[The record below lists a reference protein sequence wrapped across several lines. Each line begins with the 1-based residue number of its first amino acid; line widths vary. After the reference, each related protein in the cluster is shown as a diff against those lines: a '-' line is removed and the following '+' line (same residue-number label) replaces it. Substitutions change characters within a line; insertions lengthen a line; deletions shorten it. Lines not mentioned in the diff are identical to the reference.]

1 MGDYPPFIKESLVA
15 EDELDFWYLLSTINP
30 DLCQQKTSE
39 STPKIESLSGDF
51 VETST
56 VQEEAKYES
65 KIIKQLYKY
74 SKNVFVLDEEIEIK
88 ADIKE
93 YVEKA
98 GFKIYSK
105 QRFLRRAYESIGLN
119 QSKILPELG
128 KEKEDDKEKW
138 SAHIMII
145 NDMVYDHYF
154 KELFCLMKKQIMES
168 LGDKEESF
176 DINIL
181 ITTIK
186 DFAGKVVGH
195 NKEKINDCISQE
207 KKDHFIT
214 AFLLWS
220 IKKPKDFYALPNSSP
235 NLGNGWLEGKA
246 LNLLNMDLDDSTL
259 MSIHHIDIDKGKL
272 SLVIES
278 LETMMKEFRN

>member
-1 MGDYPPFIKESLVA
+1 
-15 EDELDFWYLLSTINP
+15 
-30 DLCQQKTSE
+30 
-39 STPKIESLSGDF
+39 
-51 VETST
+51 
-56 VQEEAKYES
+56 
-65 KIIKQLYKY
+65 
-74 SKNVFVLDEEIEIK
+74 
-88 ADIKE
+88 
-93 YVEKA
+93 
-98 GFKIYSK
+98 
-105 QRFLRRAYESIGLN
+105 
-119 QSKILPELG
+119 
-128 KEKEDDKEKW
+128 
-138 SAHIMII
+138 MII